1 MKQALILAGG
11 KGTRLTNIDKN
22 IPKPMVGILG
32 KPLLQYQIELCRKH
46 GFTNIFILIHHK
58 GGVIKKYFGDG
69 EKLKV
74 KITYK
79 EEKYPRGTAGAVID
93 LYEELDNDFLVLY
106 GDTFLDIDLKT
117 FFKLH
122 IGKKVD
128 ATLFVHPNS
137 HPYDSD
143 LIELDKNNLIKK
155 IHPYPHK
162 KSGYRPNLVNAALY
176 AINKKC
182 LDTKLDG
189 NESSD
194 FAKDFFPRLLE
205 NQGKIIGYKSQ
216 EYIKD
221 IGTPERLDSVIKDI
235 ENNKVEKLSS
245 TNKKVAV
252 FLDRD
257 GTINKEIGH
266 INDPK
271 QIELI
276 NGAAKGIKQIN
287 NAGMLAV
294 VITNQAVIARGE
306 CTEQQLKEIHNKVE
320 TKIGKHGSY
329 LDHIYYCPHHPDSGF
344 KGEVKKLKINCECR
358 KPNTGLF
365 IKAKKEMGIDLNES
379 WMIGDSTSDILAANN
394 LGMKNILINTG
405 LAGRDY
411 KYAIAPDYVF
421 FDLKSAIDWIVTD
434 HPILKIKAESF
445 LQKIE
450 NKRFIFIGGLARSG
464 KSTWAQVLK
473 ESLSTKNNNDV
484 HKISLDSWLIP
495 QKDRTEG
502 NIFNRFN
509 MKNINNFIKRVSNQN
524 KKDITIDLPYY
535 DRINRDYSPKS
546 IQYTIKP
553 KDTLIIEGVPALCLD
568 DKCLNKFNFFVE
580 YPENLRKERMMID
593 YQWRNTQ
600 KSDFE
605 NLYNERL
612 SDEIPY
618 IHKSKSK
625 ADLVL

>member
-22 IPKPMVGILG
+22 IPKPMVEILG
-32 KPLLQYQIELCRKH
+32 KPLLQYQIELCRKY

-58 GGVIKKYFGDG
+58 GDVIKKYFGDG

-93 LYEELDNDFLVLY
+93 LYEALDNDFLVLY

-122 IGKKVD
+122 LEKKVD

-143 LIELDKNNLIKK
+143 LIELDNNNLIKK

-162 KSGYRPNLVNAALY
+162 KSGYKQNLVNAALY
-176 AINKKC
+176 AINKEC
-182 LDTKLDG
+182 LDTKLDD
-189 NESSD
+189 NQSSD
-194 FAKDFFPRLLE
+194 FAKDFFPSLLE

-221 IGTPERLDSVIKDI
+221 IGTPDRLDAVIKDI

-245 TNKKVAV
+245 TNKKVAI

-276 NGAAKGIKQIN
+276 NGAAEGIKQIN
-287 NAGMLAV
+287 NAGILAV
-294 VITNQAVIARGE
+294 VISNQAVIARGE
-306 CTEQQLKEIHNKVE
+306 CTEEQLKEIHNKVE
-320 TKIGKHGSY
+320 TKIGEHGSY
-329 LDHIYYCPHHPDSGF
+329 LDNIYYCPHHPDSGY

-365 IKAKKEMGIDLNES
+365 LKAKKEMDIDLNES

-421 FDLKSAIDWIVTD
+421 FDLKSAIDWIITD
-434 HPILKIKAESF
+434 HPILKIKVESF

-473 ESLSTKNNNDV
+473 ESLSEKNNNDV

-495 QKDRTEG
+495 KKDRTGG

-509 MKNINNFIKRVSNQN
+509 MEKINDFIKRVSNQN
-524 KKDITIDLPYY
+524 KKDINIDLPYY
-535 DRINRDYSPKS
+535 DRINRDYSPKN
-546 IQYTIKP
+546 IRYKIKP
-553 KDTLIIEGVPALCLD
+553 TDTLIIEGVPALCLE
-568 DKCLNKFNFFVE
+568 DKDLNRFNFFVE
-580 YPENLRKERMMID
+580 YPENLRKKRMMID

-605 NLYNERL
+605 KLYNERL
-612 SDEIPY
+612 SDEIPF
-618 IHKSKSK
+618 IHKTKSK